1 MSFLIEPEALLESI
15 DQYTIIDTR
24 FELMD
29 QTKGQALYE
38 ASHIPGAVYFDLNK
52 DLSSMPG
59 THGGNHPL
67 PDEQVFIDKLRA
79 IGITPD
85 TKVVIYDQ
93 GNAMFAARLYWL
105 FDYYQHPSVKVLN
118 GGFNRWEEFQYPV
131 TSVVKRKTTS
141 STPFVKNN
149 DMIVDI
155 DYVIEHKDDFNIT
168 LTDARSLERYLGQTE
183 PLYHKKGHIP
193 GAKCFNWQQVLNSDG
208 TFKSNA
214 ELEEVFKELNKDEEI
229 ILSCGSGVSACMN
242 YLALKSLGYSNV
254 KLYPGSFS
262 DWISHPELP
271 VETIQE

>member
-1 MSFLIEPEALLESI
+1 MSFLIEPEVLLESI
-15 DQYTIIDTR
+15 DTYTIIDTR

-52 DLSSMPG
+52 DLSSVPQ
-59 THGGNHPL
+59 TRGGNHPL
-67 PDEQVFIDKLRA
+67 PDEKVFADKLRA
-79 IGITPD
+79 IGITPE

-105 FDYYQHPSVKVLN
+105 FDHYQHPSVKVLN
-118 GGFNRWEEFQYPV
+118 GGFNRWEELQYPV
-131 TSVVKRKTTS
+131 TSVVKRKQTS

-149 DMIVDI
+149 DLVVDI

-193 GAKCFNWQQVLNSDG
+193 GAKCFDWQQVLNSDG

-214 ELEEVFKELNKDEEI
+214 ELEEVFKDLNKDEEI

-242 YLALKSLGYSNV
+242 YLALKSLGYHNV

-271 VETIQE
+271 VETKRE